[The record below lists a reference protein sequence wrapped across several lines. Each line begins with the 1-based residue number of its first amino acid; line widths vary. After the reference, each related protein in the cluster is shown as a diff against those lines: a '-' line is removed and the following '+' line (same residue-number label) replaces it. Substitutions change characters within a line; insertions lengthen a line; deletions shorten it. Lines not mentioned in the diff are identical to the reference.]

1 MGILRNWKTPRDGAQ
16 KSKGGGGVGA
26 SFPSRPKNSRFRTY
40 VGFQLRVRLR
50 ASPLATGQELSSLQM
65 R

>member
-16 KSKGGGGVGA
+16 KTKGGGGVAA
-26 SFPSRPKNSRFRTY
+26 SFPSRPKNSRFPPY
-40 VGFQLRVRLR
+40 VGFQLRVGLR
-50 ASPLATGQELSSLQM
+50 ASALATGQELSSLQT